1 MTETIID
8 RISASGKASHTYVTP
23 KNERTYAIGRI
34 RQSCLSREIISER
47 MPLPTAWN
55 TVENI
60 MPTAAGKKHRLINL
74 SAGIPIAYISSVALN
89 IAKSSL
95 GNI

>member
-1 MTETIID
+1 MID
-8 RISASGKASHTYVTP
+8 SISASGKASHTYVTP

-47 MPLPTAWN
+47 IPLPTAWN

-60 MPTAAGKKHRLINL
+60 IPLPQGKKT
-74 SAGIPIAYISSVALN
+74 
-89 IAKSSL
+89 
-95 GNI
+95 